1 MSKQVKQVDGV
12 TLEVMKNAL
21 QSIAE
26 EMGVTLVRTAMSI
39 NIKDRRDCST
49 GIYSA
54 DGELIAQ
61 AEHIPLHLGLMPDVI
76 KQVIKYFP
84 KERMKKGDA
93 VLINDPYIS
102 GSHFPDC
109 CLISPV
115 FYEDEIIALVANLA
129 HHSDMGGMVPGSMPI
144 NATDIFQEGIRIS
157 PCRVRKEG
165 VVDEEI
171 VSLIVN
177 NTRVPDE
184 WRGDLDA
191 QFASN
196 NVGEKRLV
204 ELFEKHGKEMM
215 KVYMEAL
222 LDYSYTRISKRIS
235 ELPDGE
241 YSFTDYLE
249 IGETEDDL
257 LPICVTLRVRGD
269 HMTVDFSG
277 TGSQVGNS
285 LNCTRSVACACVN
298 YVVKV
303 MLDPEVPSNSG
314 AFRPIEVITPEG
326 SIVNP
331 RYPAAVSNANINTS
345 QRIADALFG
354 AFGKL
359 IPEKAM
365 GASGGTMS
373 LFTIGG
379 TDPRNGKYFTYVETY
394 GCGMGAARGFKGADG
409 IQTNMTN
416 TRNTPN
422 EVMEIIYPVQVKE
435 YCLVPGTEGEGK
447 WNGGMGL
454 RRTVEINSD
463 NTVITLST
471 EREFTK
477 PWGVN
482 GGGPGAHSYC
492 GLIRNGEE
500 RKIPSRITTKIEKG
514 DTVILQTPGGG
525 GYGAKE
531 E

>member
-1 MSKQVKQVDGV
+1 MNEKIDGI

-49 GIYSA
+49 GLYDSE
-54 DGELIAQ
+54 GELIAQ

-76 KQVIKYFP
+76 KQVLKYYP
-84 KERMKKGDA
+84 KERLKKGDA

-115 FYEDEIIALVANLA
+115 FYHDELIALVANLA

-144 NATDIFQEGIRIS
+144 NATDIFQEGIKIS
-157 PCRVRKEG
+157 PCRVRREG
-165 VVDEEI
+165 VVDDEI

-196 NVGEKRLV
+196 NVGEKRLI
-204 ELFEKHGKEMM
+204 EMFEKYGVETM
-215 KVYMEAL
+215 KQYMSAL
-222 LDYSYTRISKRIS
+222 MD
-235 ELPDGE
+235 
-241 YSFTDYLE
+241 YSFTRVSKKINDLPNGDYAFSDYLE
-249 IGETEDDL
+249 IGESNKDL
-257 LPICVTLRVRGD
+257 LPICVKLLVRGD
-269 HMTVDFSG
+269 HLTVDFTG
-277 TGSQVGNS
+277 TGNQVNNS

-298 YVVKV
+298 YVVKA

-314 AFRPIEVITPEG
+314 AFRPIDVITPKG

-331 RYPAAVSNANINTS
+331 TYPAAVSNANINTS
-345 QRIADALFG
+345 QRIANVLFG

-365 GASGGTMS
+365 AASGGTMS

-379 TDPRNGKYFTYVETY
+379 TDPRSGKYFTYVETY
-394 GCGMGAARGFKGADG
+394 GCGMGAAKGFKGADG
-409 IQTNMTN
+409 IQTDMTN

-422 EVMEIIYPVQVKE
+422 EVMEIVYPVLIKE
-435 YCLVPGTEGEGK
+435 YCLVPGTEGKGV
-447 WNGGMGL
+447 WAGGMGL
-454 RRTVEINSD
+454 RRTVEINSE
-463 NTVITLST
+463 NTVITLSS

-477 PWGVN
+477 PWGVC
-482 GGGPGAHSYC
+482 GGKAGANSYC
-492 GLIRNGEE
+492 GLIRNGIEK
-500 RKIPSRITTKIEKG
+500 KIPSRITTSIEKG
-514 DTVILQTPGGG
+514 DTIILQTPGGG
-525 GYGAKE
+525 GYGDPTT
-531 E
+531 